1 MESYRF
7 QPGETPV
14 LISLPHVGTDLPRE
28 IAVGMTDW
36 AHQVP
41 DTDWHLDRLYNFAPA
56 LGAGFLAATQ
66 SRYVIDLN
74 RDPSRN
80 GLSGGRGFTGLCPI
94 GTADDLPLYLDG
106 CQPDAV
112 EVRRR
117 IATYWQ
123 PYHRQ
128 LQAELAAL
136 KDRFGIAVLLD
147 AHSARASGDARRLG
161 RNDFSL
167 ATVDDTS
174 ASPHLSRRLS
184 NVLACTDNFT
194 SLFDPRSAGGYIARH
209 YGRPEDNIH
218 VIQLE
223 INQGTYMDETP
234 PFRYRSDLA
243 ASVRPVLERFVS
255 ALVEWSWEHAE
266 GRRQRV
272 AYY

>member
-28 IAVGMTDW
+28 IAVGMTDK
-36 AHQVP
+36 ANQVP

-56 LGAGFLAATQ
+56 LGAGFLASTQ

-80 GLSGGRGFTGLCPI
+80 GLAGGRGFTELCPTS
-94 GTADDLPLYLDG
+94 TADDCPIYLDG

-117 IATYWQ
+117 VGTYWK

-128 LQAELAAL
+128 LQAELAVL
-136 KDRFGIAVLLD
+136 KSRFGVAVLLD
-147 AHSARASGDARRLG
+147 AHSSKTADAQG
-161 RNDFSL
+161 PGWSDFNL
-167 ATVDDTS
+167 VTANDTS

-218 VIQLE
+218 VVQLE
-223 INQGTYMDETP
+223 ISQSTYMDGAP
-234 PFRYRSDLA
+234 PFRYRGDLA